1 MLKLL
6 LTAGLVVSMLVG
18 GALAA
23 SVPGYTRKDGTYVQP
38 HQRTNP
44 NSNPYDNY
52 GFPGNYNPNT
62 GRTTPGSPDTY
73 LDRYNSPKA
82 PSSNPWGR

>member
-6 LTAGLVVSMLVG
+6 ITAALVVSLLAG
-18 GALAA
+18 SALAA
-23 SVPGYTRKDGTYVQP
+23 SVPGYTRKDGTYVPP
-38 HQRTNP
+38 HQRTTP

-62 GRTTPGSPDTY
+62 GRTTPGSQDTY
-73 LDRYNSPKA
+73 LDRYHSPKA

>member
-1 MLKLL
+1 MLKLF
-6 LTAGLVVSMLVG
+6 LTAALVISMLAG
-18 GALAA
+18 SALAA
-23 SVPGYTRKDGTYVQP
+23 SVPGYMRKDGTYVQP

-62 GRTTPGSPDTY
+62 GRTTPGSQDTY
-73 LDRYNSPKA
+73 LDRYNSPKP